1 MSRDS
6 RKFSHSYQIGF
17 TLLEVM
23 IAISI
28 FSFLAIGS
36 YQLLSSEISA
46 QGRLKA
52 HSAQLY
58 NWQRSMRLI
67 LSDFQQ
73 AAARPIRGEYGDKE
87 SAMKGLSDS
96 VSFTRSG
103 WANPFQHPRSMQQ
116 RVQYELDS
124 DDDGNR
130 YLVRRYWQVLDRG
143 QDSEAQ
149 EQIIMRD
156 LEEIR
161 FRYRDITGKWF
172 DKWPPTSSLS
182 ETKDRDLPVMVE
194 FNFNSLTLGEFI
206 RIININRVQPKPKP
220 EQEEQE
226 EEQEEN
232 QDQDQ
237 SESDDES
244 GNGNQTEA
252 SRDRPSEQEETS
264 RP

>member
-1 MSRDS
+1 MSRYS
-6 RKFSHSYQIGF
+6 HKFSQSYQLGF

-52 HSAQLY
+52 HSSQLY

-73 AAARPIRGEYGDKE
+73 AAARPIRAEYGDKE

-96 VSFTRSG
+96 VTFTRSG
-103 WANPFQHPRSMQQ
+103 WANPFHHPRSAQQ

-124 DDDGNR
+124 DDDGNS

-143 QDSEAQ
+143 QDSEAR

-161 FRYRDITGKWF
+161 LRYRDISGKWF

-194 FNFNSLTLGEFI
+194 LNFNSLTLGEFT
-206 RIININRVQPKPKP
+206 RLVNINRVRPKPLPK
-220 EQEEQE
+220 EE
-226 EEQEEN
+226 
-232 QDQDQ
+232 DQ
-237 SESDDES
+237 SEDEVES
-244 GNGNQTEA
+244 EDEGENENDGENE
-252 SRDRPSEQEETS
+252 SENEGERPSQQEETS